1 MTRPDR
7 RHDPLLVECLIFL
20 AFGAPIGMLG
30 AGWPEARHLFGQ
42 TTGALGIAAA
52 GYGMGRLVTAT
63 SALPI
68 LRRWSIRRA
77 NGSLG
82 VVLSAAC
89 AVVALTRS
97 FPVLVVAF
105 TIIGLASGCLDALG
119 NRFQTVVRSVGSA
132 GLMFGSF
139 GIGATLGPI
148 LVAVT
153 GWTPAFLVSAAVAVA
168 AAGSASRR
176 TVRWPAALQA
186 NEPPHG
192 DHSKVHAPGWV
203 VALSLSLFGLY
214 CGIEVTT
221 GNWGATYLEGHR
233 GVSEAGAAWAMSG
246 FWAGMTL
253 GRLGLGLVSG
263 PGRPLRAQQVLV
275 CSGVLATVVY
285 VAIPFAPVPVAV
297 GLFAVAGISLAAM
310 FPTLMSTTAD
320 RVGVAAT
327 GRVMG
332 WQLLSANV
340 VELGLSAIVGVAVN
354 QTGTG
359 AAAAILAVLSVI
371 GLPIL
376 VKSTSLHAADSSDP
390 ATAAEAVPPAPL
402 TAP

>member
-1 MTRPDR
+1 VR
-7 RHDPLLVECLIFL
+7 RDPLLVECLLFL
-20 AFGAPIGMLG
+20 SFGAPIGMLG
-30 AGWPEARHLFGQ
+30 AGWPEGRELFGQ
-42 TTGALGIAAA
+42 SSGALGIAAA

-68 LRRWSIRRA
+68 LRRWHIRRA
-77 NGSLG
+77 
-82 VVLSAAC
+82 SAAF
-89 AVVALTRS
+89 AVALAAAAVAVAVTRS

-105 TIIGLASGCLDALG
+105 TCIGLASGCLDALG

-139 GIGATLGPI
+139 GIGATLGPVLI
-148 LVAVT
+148 AAA
-153 GWTPAFLVSAAVAVA
+153 GWTPAFLVSSVVAVVA
-168 AAGSASRR
+168 ALSAGRR
-176 TVRWPAALQA
+176 SVVWPAALQEA
-186 NEPPHG
+186 EPPHG
-192 DHSKVHAPGWV
+192 DHSRVHVPAWV

-214 CGIEVTT
+214 CGVEVTT

-233 GVSEAGAAWAMSG
+233 GVSEAGSAWAMSG
-246 FWAGMTL
+246 FWAGLTL

-263 PGRPLRAQQVLV
+263 PDRPLTPRQVLIA
-275 CSGVLATVVY
+275 SGALATVVY
-285 VAIPFAPVPVAV
+285 VAIPFAPVPLAIA
-297 GLFAVAGISLAAM
+297 LLAVAGVSLAAM

-340 VELGLSAIVGVAVN
+340 VELGLSAAVGVAVN
-354 QTGTG
+354 QAGTG
-359 AAAAILAVLSVI
+359 VAAAILAVLSVVS
-371 GLPIL
+371 LPLL
-376 VKSTSLHAADSSDP
+376 VLSTRLHEAEGGPDP
-390 ATAAEAVPPAPL
+390 ALEAVPL

>member
-1 MTRPDR
+1 M
-7 RHDPLLVECLIFL
+7 ECLIFL
-20 AFGAPIGMLG
+20 SFGAPIGMLG

-42 TTGALGIAAA
+42 SSGALGIAAA

-68 LRRWSIRRA
+68 LRRWHIRRA
-77 NGSLG
+77 NAVLG
-82 VVLSAAC
+82 AALATSA
-89 AVVALTRS
+89 AVVAVTRS

-105 TIIGLASGCLDALG
+105 TCIGLASGCLDALG

-139 GIGATLGPI
+139 GVGATLGPI

-153 GWTPAFLVSAAVAVA
+153 SWTPAFLVSAAVAALA
-168 AAGSASRR
+168 AASASRR
-176 TVRWPAALQA
+176 SVAWPGELQEA
-186 NEPPHG
+186 EPPHG
-192 DHSKVHAPGWV
+192 DHSKVTVPRWV

-214 CGIEVTT
+214 CGLEVTT

-233 GVSEAGAAWAMSG
+233 GVSGAGAAWAMSG

-253 GRLGLGLVSG
+253 GRLGLGLVTG
-263 PGRPLRAQQVLV
+263 PGRPLTAQRVLV
-275 CSGVLATVVY
+275 LSGTSAMVVY

-297 GLFAVAGISLAAM
+297 ALFSLAGVSLAAM

-354 QTGTG
+354 QAGTG
-359 AAAAILAVLSVI
+359 AAATILAVLSVVS
-371 GLPIL
+371 LPLL
-376 VKSTSLHAADSSDP
+376 VKSTSLHAVDTRDP
-390 ATAAEAVPPAPL
+390 RTAPETAPPPPL

>member
-30 AGWPEARHLFGQ
+30 AGWPEARQLFGQ
-42 TTGALGIAAA
+42 SSGALGIAAA

-68 LRRWSIRRA
+68 LRRWPIRHA
-77 NGSLG
+77 NGALG
-82 VVLSAAC
+82 LALAASC
-89 AVVALTRS
+89 GVVALTRS
-97 FPVLVVAF
+97 FPVLVVSF
-105 TIIGLASGCLDALG
+105 TCIGLASGCLDALG

-139 GIGATLGPI
+139 GIGATLGPV
-148 LVAVT
+148 LVAVA
-153 GWTPAFLVSAAVAVA
+153 GWTPAFLVAAGVA
-168 AAGSASRR
+168 ALAAGAASRR
-176 TVRWPAALQA
+176 SVQWPMALQES
-186 NEPPHG
+186 EPPHG
-192 DHSKVHAPGWV
+192 DHSKVHVPGWV

-214 CGIEVTT
+214 CGMEVTT

-233 GVSEAGAAWAMSG
+233 GVSESSAAWAMSG

-263 PGRPLRAQQVLV
+263 PGRPLSAQRVLV
-275 CSGVLATVVY
+275 GSGVLATIVY

-297 GLFAVAGISLAAM
+297 GLFGVAGIALAAM

-340 VELGLSAIVGVAVN
+340 VELGLSAVVGVAVN

-359 AAAAILAVLSVI
+359 SAAAILAVLSVV
-371 GLPIL
+371 GLPLL
-376 VKSTSLHAADSSDP
+376 VKSTSLHAADSLD
-390 ATAAEAVPPAPL
+390 AAADEAVAPTPL

>member
-7 RHDPLLVECLIFL
+7 LHDPLLVECLIFL

-30 AGWPEARHLFGQ
+30 AGWPEARQLFGESS
-42 TTGALGIAAA
+42 GALGIAAA

-68 LRRWSIRRA
+68 LRRWPIRQA
-77 NGSLG
+77 NGALSLALAG
-82 VVLSAAC
+82 SC
-89 AVVALTRS
+89 GVVALTRS
-97 FPVLVVAF
+97 FPVLVVSF
-105 TIIGLASGCLDALG
+105 TCIGLTSGCLDALG

-139 GIGATLGPI
+139 GIGATLGPV
-148 LVAVT
+148 LVAVA
-153 GWTPAFLVSAAVAVA
+153 GWTPAFLASAAVAAVA
-168 AAGSASRR
+168 AATAARR
-176 TVRWPAALQA
+176 TVQWPEALQA
-186 NEPPHG
+186 AEPPHG
-192 DHSKVHAPGWV
+192 DHNKVHVPGWV

-214 CGIEVTT
+214 CGMEVTT

-233 GVSEAGAAWAMSG
+233 GVSESGAAWAMSG

-253 GRLGLGLVSG
+253 GRLGLGLISG
-263 PGRPLRAQQVLV
+263 PGRPLSAQQVLV
-275 CSGVLATVVY
+275 GSGVLATGVY
-285 VAIPFAPVPVAV
+285 LAIPFAPVPVAV
-297 GLFAVAGISLAAM
+297 GLFGVAGISLAAM

-340 VELGLSAIVGVAVN
+340 AELGLSAVVGVAVS
-354 QTGTG
+354 QTGAG
-359 AAAAILAVLSVI
+359 AAAVILAVLSVV
-371 GLPIL
+371 GLPLL
-376 VKSTSLHAADSSDP
+376 VKSTSLHAAESPDP
-390 ATAAEAVPPAPL
+390 AANPEAVPPTPL